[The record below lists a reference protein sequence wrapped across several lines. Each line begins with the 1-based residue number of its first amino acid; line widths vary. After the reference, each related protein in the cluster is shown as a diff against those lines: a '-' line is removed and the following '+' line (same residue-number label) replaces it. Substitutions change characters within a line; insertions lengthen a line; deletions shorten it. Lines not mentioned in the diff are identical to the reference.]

1 MRYIPAASFGSWSYG
16 FKLVAYCGV
25 LTVRV
30 LAVNGSPR
38 EKGNTYLMLKR
49 VCDPLSTAGMEIDW
63 AYLHAAGIAP
73 CGACLSCA
81 KTMDGRCY
89 GEDDAAN
96 ELIDRTRNA
105 DVILLG
111 SPVYFG
117 SVTGQI
123 KAYMDRVGF
132 VSRMGDNFLR
142 RKIGAAV
149 VPARRAGQ
157 LLTFAELNMWFLI
170 NGMIVPG
177 SSYWNVGAG
186 RAEGDILK
194 DNEALLTLDELA
206 KNIIWLADRLRDEPR

>member
-1 MRYIPAASFGSWSYG
+1 MILSNENTEHNAHSSAWSP
-16 FKLVAYCGV
+16 L
-25 LTVRV
+25 VRV

-38 EKGNTYLMLKR
+38 EKGNTCLMLQR
-49 VCDPLSTAGMEIDW
+49 VCEQLSAAGMEIDW
-63 AYLHAAGIAP
+63 AYLHGAGMAP
-73 CGACLSCA
+73 CAACMICSEI
-81 KTMDGRCY
+81 KDGRCH

-96 ELIDRTRNA
+96 ELIDRTRKA

-117 SVTGQI
+117 SVTGHI

-132 VSRMGDNFLR
+132 VSKTGDNFLR

-157 LLTFAELNMWFLI
+157 LFTFAELNMWFLI

-177 SSYWNVGAG
+177 SSYWNVGVG
-186 RAEGDILK
+186 REEGEILK
-194 DNEALLTLDELA
+194 DGEALATLDELG
-206 KNIIWLADRLRDEPR
+206 KNIVWLAKRVGPKHGSVR